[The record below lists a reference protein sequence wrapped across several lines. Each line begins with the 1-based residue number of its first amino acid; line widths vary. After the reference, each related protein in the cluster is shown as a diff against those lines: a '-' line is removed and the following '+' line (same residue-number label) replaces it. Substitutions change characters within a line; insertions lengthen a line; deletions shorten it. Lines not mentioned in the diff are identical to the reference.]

1 MRKADGHFERLA
13 KTALLCSM
21 RSLLLW
27 IALGA
32 VVPVWAQRGS
42 AYKSYLALGPSVG
55 ITNYKGDLDDDFTI
69 KFTRPG
75 FGFNLIYNFHPHLRA
90 RIGFFQGW
98 IGAADSVSADKF
110 RKWRNLH
117 FRSHLTEFHLI
128 FMYEFFAH
136 PRLYRF
142 RPKFSPLIF
151 AGVAIFNF
159 DPKAKASDGNWY
171 RLQPLG
177 TEGQFLNDPTRTY
190 PKPYALTQVSIP
202 MGIGARWSLS
212 NRWDLWFELGLRKTF
227 TDYLDDVSDRY
238 PPPNLMLAQMGP
250 IAAELSDRSG
260 YRASGSSGYDAN
272 DVRGFVN
279 QKDWYVYTGIG
290 VTYVIDPGERCPKF
304 R

>member
-1 MRKADGHFERLA
+1 MRFLA
-13 KTALLCSM
+13 V
-21 RSLLLW
+21 W
-27 IALGA
+27 IGMGGLIFL
-32 VVPVWAQRGS
+32 WAQRGS
-42 AYKSYLALGPSVG
+42 AYKSYLAFAPSVG
-55 ITNYKGDLDDDFTI
+55 ITNYKGDLDDDFSI

-75 FGFNLIYNFHPHLRA
+75 FGLNLIYNFHPHLRA
-90 RIGFFQGW
+90 RIGYFQGW
-98 IGAADSVSADKF
+98 IGAADSVSIDKF

-117 FRSHLTEFHLI
+117 FRSHLTEFHLLFI
-128 FMYEFFAH
+128 YEFYAH

-151 AGVAIFNF
+151 AGVAVFNF
-159 DPKAKASDGNWY
+159 DPKAKASDGKWY

-202 MGIGARWSLS
+202 MGIGARWALS
-212 NRWDLWFELGLRKTF
+212 RQWDLWFEVGLRKTF

-238 PPPNLMLAQMGP
+238 PPPDLMLAQMGP

-260 YRASGSSGYDAN
+260 YRAQGSSGYEAN
-272 DVRGFVN
+272 DIRGFVN
-279 QKDWYVYTGIG
+279 QKDWYIYTGIS
-290 VTYVIDPGERCPKF
+290 VSYLIDPGERCPKF

>member
-1 MRKADGHFERLA
+1 MPL
-13 KTALLCSM
+13 
-21 RSLLLW
+21 
-27 IALGA
+27 
-32 VVPVWAQRGS
+32 WAQRRS
-42 AYKSYLALGPSVG
+42 AYKSYLTLGPSVG

-90 RIGFFQGW
+90 RIGYFQGW
-98 IGAADSVSADKF
+98 MGASDSVSVDRF
-110 RKWRNLH
+110 RRWRDLH
-117 FRSHLTEFHLI
+117 FRSHITEFHLMFI
-128 FMYEFFAH
+128 YEFYAH

-151 AGVAIFNF
+151 AGVAVFNF
-159 DPKAKASDGNWY
+159 DPKAKASDGKWY

-202 MGIGARWSLS
+202 MGIGARWTLD
-212 NRWDLWFELGLRKTF
+212 RKWDLWFELGLRKTF

-260 YRASGSSGYDAN
+260 YRKQGSSGYEAN

-279 QKDWYVYTGIG
+279 QKDWYVYTGVG
-290 VTYVIDPGERCPKF
+290 VTYIIDPGERCPKF

>member
-1 MRKADGHFERLA
+1 
-13 KTALLCSM
+13 M

-32 VVPVWAQRGS
+32 VVPLWAQRGS
-42 AYKSYLALGPSVG
+42 AYKSYLTFGPSVG
-55 ITNYKGDLDDDFTI
+55 ITNYKGDLDDDFTL
-69 KFTRPG
+69 KFTKPG

-98 IGAADSVSADKF
+98 MGASDSVSVDKF
-110 RKWRNLH
+110 RRWRNLH

-159 DPKAKASDGNWY
+159 DPKAKASDGRWY

-202 MGIGARWSLS
+202 MGIGARWTLS
-212 NRWDLWFELGLRKTF
+212 TRWDLWFELGLRKTF

-260 YRASGSSGYDAN
+260 YRALGSSGYEAN

-290 VTYVIDPGERCPKF
+290 VTYIIDPGERCPKF

>member
-1 MRKADGHFERLA
+1 MGGL
-13 KTALLCSM
+13 
-21 RSLLLW
+21 
-27 IALGA
+27 
-32 VVPVWAQRGS
+32 VPLWAQRGS
-42 AYKSYLALGPSVG
+42 AYKSYLVFGPSIG

-69 KFTRPG
+69 KFSRPG
-75 FGFNLIYNFHPHLRA
+75 FGLNLIYNFHPHLRA
-90 RIGFFQGW
+90 RIGYFQGW
-98 IGAADSVSADKF
+98 IGAADSVSTDRF

-117 FRSHLTEFHLI
+117 FRSHITEFHLLFI
-128 FMYEFFAH
+128 YEFFAH

-151 AGVAIFNF
+151 AGVAVFNF
-159 DPKAKASDGNWY
+159 DPKAKASDGKWY

-202 MGIGARWSLS
+202 MGIGARWTLS
-212 NRWDLWFELGLRKTF
+212 RQWDLWFELGLRKTF

-238 PPPNLMLAQMGP
+238 PPPDLMLAQMGP

-260 YRASGSSGYDAN
+260 YRAQGSSGYKAN

-290 VTYVIDPGERCPKF
+290 VTYIIDPGERCPKF